1 MHGPLFYHFLSQASF
16 FFLDNRQYIF
26 QRQLETNTAGASSLQ
41 AKAIEAGRLLGLEE
55 KEKLESSVYF
65 AASWA
70 AAFPLLLTQKKN
82 KHETKEFAPNR
93 MSDTTEEIAHWGQ
106 PEWSRIE
113 SIQSLESLSTMISL
127 QFSPL
132 AFHNSL
138 PPVLFF
144 LYIVSLF
151 FINIFLS
158 LMSKK
163 EDDDFTPHYTCKLI
177 RHLVMT
183 IQLLPLPSKN
193 LEK

>member
-1 MHGPLFYHFLSQASF
+1 ML
-16 FFLDNRQYIF
+16 
-26 QRQLETNTAGASSLQ
+26 
-41 AKAIEAGRLLGLEE
+41 
-55 KEKLESSVYF
+55 
-65 AASWA
+65 
-70 AAFPLLLTQKKN
+70 
-82 KHETKEFAPNR
+82 
-93 MSDTTEEIAHWGQ
+93 DTTEEIAHWGQ
-106 PEWSRIE
+106 PKWSRIE

-144 LYIVSLF
+144 LYTVSLF

-193 LEK
+193 LEKQLLSLFPPHPPNYWKLYMSRPKFKRVHNMRKELSRKRLQEGFFFFFFFFFSHDKNI